1 MSRVLQKLTWSNFSQ
16 RDILPIERIQCVSVF
31 TFLALQGTNEP
42 QLTQRKNVSRQPWL
56 SIVQTQITDQ

>member
-16 RDILPIERIQCVSVF
+16 RDILPIERNQCVSVF
-31 TFLALQGTNEP
+31 TFLALQGTNEL